1 MSGNAI
7 WYVRWSKSIL
17 YTLIAT
23 NAASAPPAMAMMV
36 SWSRTPIHSSPTGAI
51 SPFMTPNDTPKNT
64 AITIM
69 RMGGTARTRTFLM
82 ARGGRGTLRLKWTKH
97 PMLIR
102 GSKATIICAASM
114 GSRLMTRYATAA
126 SSSAATL

>member
-1 MSGNAI
+1 
-7 WYVRWSKSIL
+7 
-17 YTLIAT
+17 
-23 NAASAPPAMAMMV
+23 MAMMF
-36 SWSRTPIHSSPTGAI
+36 SWSRTPIHSSPTGAM
-51 SPFMTPNDTPKNT
+51 SPFITPNDTPKNT
-64 AITIM
+64 AITII